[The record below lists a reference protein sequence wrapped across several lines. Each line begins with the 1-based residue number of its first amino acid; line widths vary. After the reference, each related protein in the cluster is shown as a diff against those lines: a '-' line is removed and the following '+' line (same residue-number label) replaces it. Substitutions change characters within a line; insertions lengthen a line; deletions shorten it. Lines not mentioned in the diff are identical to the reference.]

1 MEHKIAL
8 ITGASRGIGAA
19 IARALGSSK
28 FKVYGTATTNEGVL
42 QISASLKQDAIE
54 GQGMLLDIAD
64 PESISNLKSMMADL
78 NSEPSVII
86 NNAGITKDNLLIR
99 MKHDEWNDVITAN
112 LLGVQQI
119 CKIFLRGMIKR
130 RWGRIINISSVVG
143 SIGNSGQTNYSASK
157 AGLEGFSRSLAT
169 EVASRNITVNVISP
183 GFISTDMTNKIS
195 LDSRDLIKR
204 KIPLERFG
212 TPEEVAEVVAFL
224 SSDEA
229 NYITGENIH
238 VNGGMYMS

>member
-19 IARALGSSK
+19 IARALGSSE

-78 NSEPSVII
+78 KSEPSVII

-112 LLGVQQI
+112 LRGVQQI
-119 CKIFLRGMIKR
+119 CKIFLRDMIKR

>member
-1 MEHKIAL
+1 MERKIAL

-19 IARALGSSK
+19 IAWALGSSG
-28 FKVYGTATTNEGVL
+28 FKIYGTATTNEGVS

-99 MKHDEWNDVITAN
+99 MKHDEWNDVISAN

-119 CKIFLRGMIKR
+119 CKIFLRDMIKR

-157 AGLEGFSRSLAT
+157 AGLEGFSRSLAI

-195 LDSRDLIKR
+195 LDNRDLIKR

>member
-1 MEHKIAL
+1 MERKIAL

-19 IARALGSSK
+19 IAWALGSSG
-28 FKVYGTATTNEGVL
+28 FKIYGTATTNEGVS

-112 LLGVQQI
+112 LLGVQQV

-157 AGLEGFSRSLAT
+157 AGLEGFSRSLAI

-195 LDSRDLIKR
+195 LDNRDLIKR

>member
-19 IARALGSSK
+19 IARVLGSAG

-42 QISASLKQDAIE
+42 QISASFKQDAIE

-112 LLGVQQI
+112 LRGVQQI
-119 CKIFLRGMIKR
+119 CKIFLRDMIKR
-130 RWGRIINISSVVG
+130 R
-143 SIGNSGQTNYSASK
+143 
-157 AGLEGFSRSLAT
+157 
-169 EVASRNITVNVISP
+169 
-183 GFISTDMTNKIS
+183 
-195 LDSRDLIKR
+195 
-204 KIPLERFG
+204 
-212 TPEEVAEVVAFL
+212 
-224 SSDEA
+224 
-229 NYITGENIH
+229 
-238 VNGGMYMS
+238 

>member
-19 IARALGSSK
+19 IARALGSAG
-28 FKVYGTATTNEGVL
+28 FKIYGTATTNEGVL

-112 LLGVQQI
+112 LRGVQQI
-119 CKIFLRGMIKR
+119 CKIFLRDMIKR
-130 RWGRIINISSVVG
+130 RWGRIINISSVVA

-157 AGLEGFSRSLAT
+157 AGLEGFSRSLAI

-195 LDSRDLIKR
+195 LDSRDHIKR

-212 TPEEVAEVVAFL
+212 TPEEVAEVVSFL

>member
-19 IARALGSSK
+19 IARALGAAG
-28 FKVYGTATTNEGVL
+28 FIVYGTATTNEGVL

-112 LLGVQQI
+112 LRGVQQI
-119 CKIFLRGMIKR
+119 CKIFC
-130 RWGRIINISSVVG
+130 
-143 SIGNSGQTNYSASK
+143 
-157 AGLEGFSRSLAT
+157 
-169 EVASRNITVNVISP
+169 
-183 GFISTDMTNKIS
+183 
-195 LDSRDLIKR
+195 
-204 KIPLERFG
+204 
-212 TPEEVAEVVAFL
+212 
-224 SSDEA
+224 
-229 NYITGENIH
+229 
-238 VNGGMYMS
+238 

>member
-19 IARALGSSK
+19 IARILGSAG

-42 QISASLKQDAIE
+42 RISAFLKQDAIE

-112 LLGVQQI
+112 LLGVQ
-119 CKIFLRGMIKR
+119 
-130 RWGRIINISSVVG
+130 
-143 SIGNSGQTNYSASK
+143 
-157 AGLEGFSRSLAT
+157 
-169 EVASRNITVNVISP
+169 
-183 GFISTDMTNKIS
+183 
-195 LDSRDLIKR
+195 
-204 KIPLERFG
+204 
-212 TPEEVAEVVAFL
+212 
-224 SSDEA
+224 
-229 NYITGENIH
+229 
-238 VNGGMYMS
+238 

>member
-19 IARALGSSK
+19 IARALGSSG
-28 FKVYGTATTNEGVL
+28 FKIYGTATTNDGVL
-42 QISASLKQDAIE
+42 RISASLKQDAIE

-112 LLGVQQI
+112 LLGVQQT
-119 CKIFLRGMIKR
+119 CKIFLRDMIKR

-157 AGLEGFSRSLAT
+157 AGLEGFSRSLAI

-195 LDSRDLIKR
+195 LDNRDLIKR

>member
-1 MEHKIAL
+1 
-8 ITGASRGIGAA
+8 
-19 IARALGSSK
+19 
-28 FKVYGTATTNEGVL
+28 
-42 QISASLKQDAIE
+42 
-54 GQGMLLDIAD
+54 MLLDIAD

-119 CKIFLRGMIKR
+119 CKIFLRDMIKR

-157 AGLEGFSRSLAT
+157 AGLEGFSRSLAI

-195 LDSRDLIKR
+195 LDRRDLIKR